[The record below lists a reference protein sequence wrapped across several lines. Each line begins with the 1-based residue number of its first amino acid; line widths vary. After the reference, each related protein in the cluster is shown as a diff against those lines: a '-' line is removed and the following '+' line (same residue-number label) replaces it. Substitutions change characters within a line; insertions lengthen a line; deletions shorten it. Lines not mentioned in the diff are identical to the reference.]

1 LEQVAMTRH
10 KIGLRS
16 TDALL
21 IVDLQLDF
29 FAGGKLAVP
38 RAEEI
43 LPIINELIDEARR
56 SGTQIIASRDWHP
69 PDHMS
74 FAAQGGD
81 WPQHCVRG
89 TRGAEFHPA
98 LRLPPGALFISKAKR
113 PEREQYSDFDDTS
126 LAEELRRR
134 AIDRVIIV
142 GLAED
147 FCVKSS
153 AIDAARLGFE
163 THVLRA
169 ATRPVTPE
177 GGESA
182 RAEMRAAGVT
192 VIEPSCSPYDVDH
205 RSRT

>member
-1 LEQVAMTRH
+1 MTRK

-29 FAGGKLAVP
+29 FSGGKLAVP
-38 RAEEI
+38 KAEEI
-43 LPIINELIDEARR
+43 LPVVNEVIDEARR
-56 SGTQIIASRDWHP
+56 SGTQIIVSRDWHP
-69 PDHMS
+69 PDHVS
-74 FAAQGGD
+74 FAAQGGE

-89 TRGAEFHPA
+89 SRGAEFHPE
-98 LRLPPGALFISKAKR
+98 LRLPPGALFVSKAKR
-113 PEREQYSDFDDTS
+113 AEREQYSDFDGTS

-134 AIDRVIIV
+134 AIDRIFVV

-147 FCVKSS
+147 FCVKCS

-169 ATRPVTPE
+169 ATRPVTRE
-177 GGESA
+177 GGEKA

-192 VIEPSCSPYDVDH
+192 VIEPSRAPYDVDH
-205 RSRT
+205 ISRT

>member
-1 LEQVAMTRH
+1 MRG
-10 KIGLRS
+10 KIGLRP

-21 IVDLQLDF
+21 VVDLQLDF

-38 RAEEI
+38 RAEEV
-43 LPIINELIDEARR
+43 LPIVNDLIEEAQS
-56 SGTQIIASRDWHP
+56 SGTQIIVSRDWHP
-69 PDHMS
+69 PDHVS
-74 FAAQGGD
+74 FAAQGGE

-89 TRGAEFHPA
+89 TRGAELHPQ
-98 LRLPPGALFISKAKR
+98 LRLPPGALFVSKAKR
-113 PEREQYSDFDDTS
+113 PEREQYSDFDGTS

-134 AIDRVIIV
+134 AIDRIFVV

-147 FCVKSS
+147 FCVKES

-177 GGESA
+177 GGA
-182 RAEMRAAGVT
+182 RACEQMRAAGVR
-192 VIEPSCSPYDVDH
+192 VIEPLGSPEDVGH
-205 RSRT
+205 FSRM